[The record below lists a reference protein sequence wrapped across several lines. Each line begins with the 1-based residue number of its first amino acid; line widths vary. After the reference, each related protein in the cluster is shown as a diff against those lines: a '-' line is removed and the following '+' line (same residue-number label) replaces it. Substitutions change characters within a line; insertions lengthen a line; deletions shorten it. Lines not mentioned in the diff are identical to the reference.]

1 MDLLTS
7 QKFIVLFL
15 ALLLIFQFSVDI
27 YISEICPKDTIQSKN
42 TTNIIG
48 IHAIGSR
55 NGIYGV
61 NSSDHPNVPI
71 GQMVCTDLRNSVH
84 KLMAVRH
91 F

>member
-15 ALLLIFQFSVDI
+15 ALLLIFQFSIDI

-48 IHAIGSR
+48 IH
-55 NGIYGV
+55 
-61 NSSDHPNVPI
+61 P
-71 GQMVCTDLRNSVH
+71 
-84 KLMAVRH
+84 
-91 F
+91 